1 MLLQI
6 LLIVQLLLATAYAD
20 HQAYPG
26 TSSRPVLSDAEAAS
40 YTKESYLQGWTP
52 SKINT
57 GANPDYVVGS
67 GGYSTIQAAVNA
79 AINDGGTNRKYI
91 KILPGTYAEGVLIP
105 KTSVPITILG
115 SADDPEAVHI
125 VLSQGA
131 KLTGSQYANQMNPN
145 GAVYKD
151 GDPAWSMFNYCAQ
164 KSEIDSKLYQFA
176 TIFAFKDT
184 LLAGGT
190 RVYFSKPTIKG
201 DVDFIFGSASA
212 VFENAQIIGRGDR
225 RDTDTVFA
233 PNTDN
238 SQKYGYLV
246 LSTKITADN
255 NVKSKLGLHLARS
268 WDSTSTANGQ
278 VVIRETELVDVF
290 NVDAPY
296 DTAAGGRA
304 YAGNANT
311 NRNLDDANYN
321 RFWEYSILPKIFSLI
336 KILRNL
342 LKSCYC

>member
-164 KSEIDSKLYQFA
+164 KSEI
-176 TIFAFKDT
+176 
-184 LLAGGT
+184 AGGT

-296 DTAAGGRA
+296 DTAA
-304 YAGNANT
+304 
-311 NRNLDDANYN
+311 
-321 RFWEYSILPKIFSLI
+321 
-336 KILRNL
+336 
-342 LKSCYC
+342 

>member
-164 KSEIDSKLYQFA
+164 KSEI
-176 TIFAFKDT
+176 
-184 LLAGGT
+184 
-190 RVYFSKPTIKG
+190 
-201 DVDFIFGSASA
+201 

-268 WDSTSTANGQ
+268 WDSTSS
-278 VVIRETELVDVF
+278 E
-290 NVDAPY
+290 
-296 DTAAGGRA
+296 
-304 YAGNANT
+304 
-311 NRNLDDANYN
+311 
-321 RFWEYSILPKIFSLI
+321 
-336 KILRNL
+336 
-342 LKSCYC
+342 